1 MNDFNKRHDNRG
13 NNNND
18 GYTRSEFGKTAEKIS
33 KKGGAFGAI
42 CLAIWA
48 IWKGCCDLKK

>member
-13 NNNND
+13 NNND

-48 IWKGCCDLKK
+48 IWKGCCDLRK

>member
-13 NNNND
+13 NNSD